1 MLDFILRR
9 DDIFC
14 KFVAIQSIISVKNV
28 QFRKDPQKN
37 KNGESSGVRVAEVEL
52 LPGVMEG

>member
-14 KFVAIQSIISVKNV
+14 KFVAIQSIISVKKCSL
-28 QFRKDPQKN
+28 QKRSTKD